1 MAEKR
6 IGYYDI
12 AKGIGIFCVVYAHA
26 KAPFSK
32 YMYLFHMPLFFLIS
46 GLLYNAS
53 TPPGTYVKRKIQTLY
68 IPFVFWNA
76 LFCTGMN
83 IYKHIYIYIYDGIA
97 KTARQL
103 FLVALTLSKSGEF
116 LGATWFLGALLLI
129 SVLYK
134 LLDYSLPESKT
145 KDFFLLFF
153 FAALA
158 TMAFEV
164 NLKYLLS
171 RTFVL
176 SFFFAVG
183 VFCRKHG
190 IDKTLLCGE
199 YAIAAVASVLAFL
212 LFARYNWAN
221 MGKDEYGHTL
231 TFFLGAFLASYGVIY
246 FSKVLDGRE
255 EKPAVMLKS
264 LLSYLGRNSM
274 DIVIWQFVAFRIVI
288 ILQMYLYHEEITVS
302 NVLSY
307 YPIHTAS
314 GGLWWVAYTLVGLFV
329 PILWGKFLRFGPW
342 GKLLKRLH
350 IV

>member
-1 MAEKR
+1 MAGKR

-26 KAPFSK
+26 KAPFNK

-46 GLLYNAS
+46 GLLYNAN
-53 TPPGTYVKRKIQTLY
+53 TPPREYVKRKIQTLY
-68 IPFVFWNA
+68 IPFAFWNV
-76 LFCTGMN
+76 LFCAGTALYKGTGL
-83 IYKHIYIYIYDGIA
+83 A

-103 FLVALTLSKSGEF
+103 LLVVLTFSKSGEF
-116 LGATWFLGALLLI
+116 LGATWFLGALLLV

-134 LLDYSLPESKT
+134 LIDCKLPESKT
-145 KDFFLLFF
+145 KDAFLLLF

-158 TMAFEV
+158 AMAFEV

-183 VFCRKHG
+183 VYCRKHG
-190 IDKTLLCGE
+190 IDKTLLSRE
-199 YAIAAVASVLAFL
+199 YAIAAVVSGLAFL
-212 LFARYNWAN
+212 LFGRHNWAN

-231 TFFLGAFLASYGVIY
+231 TFFLGAFLASYACVY
-246 FSKVLDGRE
+246 LSKVLDDCKA
-255 EKPAVMLKS
+255 KPAAILKS

-288 ILQMYLYHEEITVS
+288 MLQMYLYYEEITVS

-307 YPIHTAS
+307 YPIHSTS
-314 GGLWWVAYTLVGLFV
+314 GGLWWAAYTLVGLFM
-329 PILWGKFLRFGPW
+329 PILWGKLLRLGPW